1 MVSLIRNLFEQALKT
16 NENLYFA
23 VLSGCLRVAKESIF
37 TGLNNPKI
45 FSITNVRFDEYFG
58 FTDTEV
64 RDLLN
69 YYHLDNK
76 YETIKDWY
84 DGYRFGNIDVYCPWD
99 VINYCDELL
108 DDPSLEPK
116 DYWSNTSSN
125 DVIRI
130 FIEKSTVV

>member
-1 MVSLIRNLFEQALKT
+1 MK
-16 NENLYFA
+16 
-23 VLSGCLRVAKESIF
+23 
-37 TGLNNPKI
+37 
-45 FSITNVRFDEYFG
+45 
-58 FTDTEV
+58 
-64 RDLLN
+64 
-69 YYHLDNK
+69 
-76 YETIKDWY
+76 TIKDWY

-130 FIEKSTVV
+130 FIEKVDRGLTKSEIEALIAGETVSKEIHEDLTYNKLYESIDHLWSDFIHHRLFNSAWKD